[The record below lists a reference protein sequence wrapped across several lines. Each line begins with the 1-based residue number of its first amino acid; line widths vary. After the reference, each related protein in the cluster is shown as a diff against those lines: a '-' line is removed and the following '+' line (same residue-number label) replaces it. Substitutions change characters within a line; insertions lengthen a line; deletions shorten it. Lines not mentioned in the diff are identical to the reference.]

1 MPAWPGKVVVRLR
14 TSRLYVA
21 WLAMLAMA
29 LIVVMPAISR
39 VMPMTGAMPGMDASC
54 PYHDHQAS
62 TRHPDAPGTPAD
74 PTERCGY
81 CVLLS
86 HTPLLTANVIVHVVP
101 AAPNV
106 AAPVV
111 ALPAD
116 RSETPQLSADPR
128 GPPSLTP
135 TA

>member
-1 MPAWPGKVVVRLR
+1 MVRLK
-14 TSRLYVA
+14 TSRVYVA

-39 VMPMTGAMPGMDASC
+39 VMPMTVAMPGMDAPC
-54 PYHDHQAS
+54 PQHDHQAS
-62 TRHPDAPGTPAD
+62 AQHPDSPGTPAD
-74 PTERCGY
+74 PMERCGY

-86 HTPLLTANVIVHVVP
+86 HTPLLTASVIVHVVP

-111 ALPAD
+111 VLPTD

-128 GPPSLTP
+128 GPPSLAP

>member
-1 MPAWPGKVVVRLR
+1 
-14 TSRLYVA
+14 
-21 WLAMLAMA
+21 MLAMA

-39 VMPMTGAMPGMDASC
+39 VMPMTSAMPGMDASC
-54 PYHDHQAS
+54 AYHDHQAS
-62 TRHPDAPGTPAD
+62 TQHPDSPGAPAD
-74 PTERCGY
+74 PMARCGY

-86 HTPLLTANVIVHVVP
+86 HTPLLTSGVIVHVMP

-111 ALPAD
+111 VLPSD
-116 RSETPQLSADPR
+116 RFEAPLLSADPR